1 MRSILF
7 VPGDSD
13 RKLAKAPASGADIL
27 VLDLEDAVALDA
39 KQAARETTAAYLA
52 EHTDRESLPPL
63 YVRINDLQ
71 TGLAE
76 DDLDAVIPARPA
88 GIMLPKPR
96 SGRDV
101 AALGKMLDAHENAA
115 GIATGS
121 LPVLTIANEVAS
133 AVVNMASF
141 IDADPRLQ
149 GLCWGSEDLATAIG
163 AKANRDDNTGAYI
176 PPLLFSRNLCVLT
189 AAAANVFAIDTVF
202 TNFRDPVG
210 LEAEA
215 RDAARDGFTGKMA
228 IHPDQIPIINDAFT
242 PSRDEIA
249 EAKMIFEAFEAE
261 PGAGVISLDGRMIDR
276 PHLEAAKRTLGKAQL
291 AGL

>member
-13 RKLAKAPASGADIL
+13 RKLAKAPASGADVL
-27 VLDLEDAVALDA
+27 VLDLEDAIAADA
-39 KQAARETTAAYLA
+39 KQAARETTAAFLMEHA
-52 EHTDRESLPPL
+52 ERANLPPL

-76 DDLDAVIPARPA
+76 DDLDAIVAARPD

-96 SGRDV
+96 GGGDV
-101 AALGKMLDAHENAA
+101 AALGKLLDAREATA
-115 GIATGS
+115 GLTVGA
-121 LPVLTIANEVAS
+121 LPILTIANEVPS

-141 IDADPRLQ
+141 IDSSPRLR

-163 AKANRDDNTGAYI
+163 AKANRDENGTCI
-176 PPLLFSRNLCVLT
+176 PPLLFSRNLCLLT
-189 AAAANVFAIDTVF
+189 AAAANVFAIDTVH
-202 TNFRDPVG
+202 TNFSDPG
-210 LEAEA
+210 ALEAEA
-215 RDAARDGFTGKMA
+215 REAARDGFTGKMA

-249 EAKMIFEAFEAE
+249 EATTIYEAFAAQ
-261 PGAGVISLDGRMIDR
+261 PGAGVISLDGRMVDR
-276 PHLEAAKRTLGKAQL
+276 PHLETAKRILAQARL
-291 AGL
+291 AEG